1 MRLAGT
7 ALARTVGADLLSSA
21 VAPGTVQVPS
31 DGQPIVLLADAQT
44 IGGYPQLAH
53 VILVDLPLLAQ
64 LRPGDAMRFQVVSL
78 EEAHERWLAREQA
91 LAMLRLGLTQK
102 IR

>member
-1 MRLAGT
+1 
-7 ALARTVGADLLSSA
+7 
-21 VAPGTVQVPS
+21 
-31 DGQPIVLLADAQT
+31 
-44 IGGYPQLAH
+44 
-53 VILVDLPLLAQ
+53 

-91 LAMLRLGLTQK
+91 LAMLRQGLTQK